1 MCRIRYINKT
11 ISAISSPNHAE
22 NESKNIRKLS
32 VYTKMG
38 DTSAATAIGVDLHV
52 FFFIQCLYI
61 AVQLLIVKWP
71 IISPTS

>member
-32 VYTKMG
+32 VYTKRG
-38 DTSAATAIGVDLHV
+38 DNSAATDFRVDLNV
-52 FFFIQCLYI
+52 FFYNVGTLWYNC
-61 AVQLLIVKWP
+61 
-71 IISPTS
+71 